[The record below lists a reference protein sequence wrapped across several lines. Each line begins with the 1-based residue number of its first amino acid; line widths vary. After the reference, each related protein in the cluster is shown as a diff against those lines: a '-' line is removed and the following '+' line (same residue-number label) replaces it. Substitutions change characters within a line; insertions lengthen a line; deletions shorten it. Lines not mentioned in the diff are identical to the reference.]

1 MRNYCDNS
9 AVNKAIDE
17 AIDQNFGINGTWNDL
32 DKDEILN
39 DCVFDF
45 LFSVLENLNIECD
58 DDDFS
63 E

>member
-1 MRNYCDNS
+1 MRNYCDNP

-58 DDDFS
+58 DDEFF
-63 E
+63 